1 MGAAKDIEKAN
12 RIYAEAKLNGDVDTL
27 INGFTEDA
35 ILLVPGHPPLSGK
48 DEIRGYYVEN
58 YSQSVHETL
67 ELLHVKKMG
76 NLAVVCGQWE
86 ESGET
91 GKYLEVQER
100 DPHGKWRIKRLCIQF
115 D

>member
-1 MGAAKDIEKAN
+1 MGASEDFEETN
-12 RIYAEAKLNGDVDTL
+12 RIYAEAKLNGDVETL
-27 INGFTEDA
+27 VNGFADDA

-48 DEIRGYYVEN
+48 DVIRTYYVEN
-58 YSQSVHETL
+58 YSQSIDEKL
-67 ELLHVKKMG
+67 ELLHVEDIG
-76 NLAVVCGQWE
+76 NLAIVCGRWE

-100 DPHGKWRIKRLCIQF
+100 DPDGKWHIKRLCIQL